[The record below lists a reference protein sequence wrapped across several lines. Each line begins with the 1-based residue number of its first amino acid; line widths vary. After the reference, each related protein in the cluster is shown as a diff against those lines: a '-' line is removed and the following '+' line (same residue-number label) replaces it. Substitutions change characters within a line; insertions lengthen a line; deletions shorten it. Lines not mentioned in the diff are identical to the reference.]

1 MNDREMLMGDW
12 GRDTTTDE
20 VLAGVDLSGRRML
33 VTGASGGLGEETA
46 RALAAAGASVVM
58 AARSPEKT
66 GAAASRIRDRHPDAD
81 LEVRDLDLASLASVR
96 AFAEGFL
103 GDHRDLH
110 VLVNNAGIMC
120 TPLGTTADGFEQ
132 QFGVNHLGHFLL
144 TGLLLP
150 ALSAAAPSR
159 VVCLSSGAHGI
170 CGIDLDDLMFE
181 RRDYEGWAAYGQS
194 KSANALFAR
203 ELDRRVGGRG
213 VRALAVHPGVI
224 MTGLRRHLDEAAYE
238 RLKERRRAQISAAV
252 DTSGMT
258 PKSVEAGAATSVWAA
273 TAPELDSHGGAYLGD
288 CQLGVPEGEPGSG
301 PGGRG
306 ISPWILDDGMAADLW
321 AASEDLVGFP
331 WGA

>member
-1 MNDREMLMGDW
+1 MGGW

-20 VLAGVDLSGRRML
+20 VLAGMDLSGRRMV

-58 AARSPEKT
+58 AARSPA
-66 GAAASRIRDRHPDAD
+66 GNDAAADRIRDRHPGAD
-81 LEVRDLDLASLASVR
+81 LELRDLDLASLTSVR

-103 GDHRDLH
+103 ADHHDLH

-120 TPLGTTADGFEQ
+120 TPFGTTADGFEQ

-144 TGLLLP
+144 AGLLLP
-150 ALSAAAPSR
+150 ALTAATPSR

-170 CGIDLDDLMFE
+170 CGVDLDDLMFE
-181 RRDYEGWAAYGQS
+181 RRGYEGWAAYGQS

-213 VRALAVHPGVI
+213 VRAFAVHPGVI
-224 MTGLRRHLDEAAYE
+224 MTGLSRHLDEAAYE

-288 CQLGVPEGEPGSG
+288 CQLGVPEGELGTG

-306 ISPWILDDGMAADLW
+306 ISPWILDDDAAAALW
-321 AASEDLVGFP
+321 ATSEDLVGFS
-331 WGA
+331 WGV

>member
-1 MNDREMLMGDW
+1 MGDW
-12 GRDTTTDE
+12 DRDTTTDQ
-20 VLAGVDLSGRRML
+20 VLAGVDLSGRRMV

-58 AARSPEKT
+58 AARNPAKNEE
-66 GAAASRIRDRHPDAD
+66 AAGRIRDRHPSVD
-81 LEVRDLDLASLASVR
+81 LELRELDLGSLAAVRD
-96 AFAEGFL
+96 FAGGFL
-103 GDHRDLH
+103 ADHDGLH

-120 TPLGTTADGFEQ
+120 TPFGTTADGFEQ

-150 ALSAAAPSR
+150 ALTTAAPSR

-170 CGIDLDDLMFE
+170 CGVDLDDLMFE

-203 ELDRRVGGRG
+203 ELDRRIGGGG

-224 MTGLRRHLDEAAYE
+224 MTELSRHLDEAAYE

-258 PKSVEAGAATSVWAA
+258 PKAVEAGAATSVWAA
-273 TAPELDSHGGAYLGD
+273 TAPELDAHGGAYLGD
-288 CQLGVPEGEPGSG
+288 CQLGVPEGEPGTG

-306 ISPWILDDGMAADLW
+306 ISPWILDDDTAAALW
-321 AASEDLVGFP
+321 SASEDLVGLS
-331 WGA
+331 WGG

>member
-1 MNDREMLMGDW
+1 MVMGDW
-12 GRDTTTDE
+12 GRETTTDE
-20 VLAGVDLSGRRML
+20 VLAGADLSGRRML

-46 RALAAAGASVVM
+46 RSLAAAGASVVM
-58 AARSPEKT
+58 AARNPAKT
-66 GAAASRIRDRHPDAD
+66 EAAAARIRDRHSDAD
-81 LEVRDLDLASLASVR
+81 LELGALDLASLASVR
-96 AFAEGFL
+96 AFADGFL
-103 GDHRDLH
+103 SDHDDLH

-120 TPLGTTADGFEQ
+120 TPYGTTADGFEQ

-144 TGLLLP
+144 TGLLMP
-150 ALSAAAPSR
+150 ALLAAAPAR

-170 CGIDLDDLMFE
+170 CGVDLDDLMFE

-203 ELDRRVGGRG
+203 ELDRRLGGAG

-224 MTGLRRHLDEAAYE
+224 MTGLSRHLDEADYE

-252 DTSGMT
+252 DTSGMS
-258 PKSVEAGAATSVWAA
+258 PRPVGAGAATSVWAA
-273 TAPELDSHGGAYLGD
+273 TAPELDAHGGAYLGD
-288 CQLGVPEGEPGSG
+288 CQLGVPEGQPGSG

-306 ISPWILDDGMAADLW
+306 ISPWILDDSMAAALW
-321 AASEDLVGFP
+321 AASEDLVGLS

>member
-1 MNDREMLMGDW
+1 MLSGIDLT
-12 GRDTTTDE
+12 GKVAIVTGGYSGIGVETVRG
-20 VLAGVDLSGRRML
+20 LAG
-33 VTGASGGLGEETA
+33 
-46 RALAAAGASVVM
+46 AGAKVIVP
-58 AARSPEKT
+58 ARDHAKAVGNLADVAGDVT
-66 GAAASRIRDRHPDAD
+66 IMQMDLAD
-81 LEVRDLDLASLASVR
+81 LATVRKFAADFAAQHDRLDLLI
-96 AFAEGFL
+96 
-103 GDHRDLH
+103 
-110 VLVNNAGIMC
+110 NNAGIMAC
-120 TPLGTTADGFEQ
+120 PLTRVGPGWEQ

-224 MTGLRRHLDEAAYE
+224 MTGLSRHLDEAAYE

-306 ISPWILDDGMAADLW
+306 ISPWILDDDTAAALW